1 MQKILPFGGAALLC
15 LVLTVSHAQS
25 VDSATNKVLSFP
37 SRLLARLQKKTTDL
51 NSQLTQQTQK
61 YLQKMASQEAKM
73 QQKLMATDSVGA
85 KQLFA
90 GSANQ
95 YAALIQKMKSDTG
108 RPRQSPSGQYQPYVD
123 SLQGELAF
131 LKKNPQLLN
140 SGGTALQGS
149 MSQLQAAQAKLQVA
163 SQAQTF
169 MQQRRAQISQYIAQ
183 HASLQGI
190 MSKYTAGM
198 SRNAYYYSQQVN
210 QYRDMLNS
218 PDRLEQKALSMVS
231 RLSAYQTFMKSNSQ
245 LSGLFKLPGGGS
257 AGAAAAQAI
266 PGLQTHSQIS
276 QQVQGQLTTAAAGGG
291 SGDGMGAIQSKVQ
304 SAQSE
309 LDGYKAKLGQLGG
322 GNTAAAAPDF
332 RPNDQKTKSLW
343 HRLEYGVNFQT
354 VHSTYYYPTT
364 TDIGLTLGYRLG
376 HSNVIGVGASYKM
389 GWGSD
394 FQHIALSGQGVGL
407 RSFLQVAIKSGLSAT
422 GGFEYNYTVPF
433 TSYQQLRQ
441 LRYWTQSGLIGLSKN
456 VSMKSRVFK
465 KAQLQLLWDFL
476 SYQQIP
482 QTEPIVFRIG
492 YTF

>member
-1 MQKILPFGGAALLC
+1 MQKIVLTCATAFLC
-15 LVLTVSHAQS
+15 LFFNIGYGQS
-25 VDSATNKVLSFP
+25 VDSTTKVLNYP
-37 SRLLARLQKKTTDL
+37 SRLFGKLQAKISGV
-51 NSQLTQQTQK
+51 NNQLSSQTQK
-61 YLQKMASQEAKM
+61 YLQKMASQEARM

-85 KQLFA
+85 KQLFG

-95 YAALIQKMKSDTG
+95 YAALIQKMKLDTG

-123 SLQGELAF
+123 SLQSELAF

-140 SGGTALQGS
+140 SGGTTLQGS
-149 MSQLQAAQAKLQVA
+149 ISQLQAAQAKMQVA

-169 MQQRRAQISQYIAQ
+169 MQQRRMKISQYIAE

-190 MSKYTAGM
+190 MSKYTSGM
-198 SRNAYYYSQQVN
+198 SRNAYYFSQQVK

-231 RLSAYQTFMKSNSQ
+231 QLSAYQNFMKSNSQ
-245 LSGLFKLPGGGS
+245 LSGLFKLQGGGG
-257 AGAAAAQAI
+257 AGVAAQAL

-276 QQVQGQLTTAAAGGG
+276 QQVQGQLTTAASGGG
-291 SGDGMGAIQSKVQ
+291 GGDGGMGAIQSKVQ

-309 LDGYKAKLGQLGG
+309 LDSYKAKLGQLGG

-343 HRLEYGVNFQT
+343 NRLEYGVNFET
-354 VHSTYYYPTT
+354 THSTYYYPAT
-364 TDIGLTLGYRLG
+364 TDLGLTLGYRLG
-376 HSNVIGVGASYKM
+376 HSNVVGIGASYKI
-389 GWGSD
+389 GLGTD

-407 RSFLQVAIKSGLSAT
+407 RSFLQVAIKSGFSAT

-441 LRYWTQSGLIGLSKN
+441 LEYWTRSGLIGLSKT

-482 QTEPIVFRIG
+482 QTQPLLFRIG
-492 YTF
+492 YSF

>member
-1 MQKILPFGGAALLC
+1 MQKILPLGGAALLC
-15 LVLTVSHAQS
+15 LVLTISQAQS
-25 VDSATNKVLSFP
+25 VDSVTGKVLSFP
-37 SRLLARLQKKTTDL
+37 SRLFARLQKKTTDL
-51 NSQLTQQTQK
+51 NNQLTQQTQNV
-61 YLQKMASQEAKM
+61 LQKMASQEARM

-108 RPRQSPSGQYQPYVD
+108 RPHQSPSGQYLPYAD
-123 SLQGELAF
+123 SLQGELSF

-140 SGGTALQGS
+140 SASGLQGS
-149 MSQLQAAQAKLQVA
+149 ISQLQAAQAKLQVA
-163 SQAQTF
+163 GQAQTF
-169 MQQRRAQISQYIAQ
+169 MQQRRVQISQYIAQ
-183 HASLQGI
+183 HSNVQGM

-231 RLSAYQTFMKSNSQ
+231 GLSAYQTFMKSNSQ
-245 LSGLFKLPGGGS
+245 LSALFKLPGGGG
-257 AGAAAAQAI
+257 AGAGTAAQAI
-266 PGLQTHSQIS
+266 AGLQTHSQIS
-276 QQVQGQLTTAAAGGG
+276 QQVQGQLTSAAAGG
-291 SGDGMGAIQSKVQ
+291 GDGMGAIQSKVQ

-309 LDGYKAKLGQLGG
+309 LDSYKAKLGQLGG

-343 HRLEYGVNFQT
+343 HRLEFGVNFQT
-354 VHSTYYYPTT
+354 THSTYYYPTT
-364 TDIGLTLGYRLG
+364 TDLGLTLGYRLG
-376 HSNVIGVGASYKM
+376 HSNVIGIGASYKM

-394 FQHIALSGQGVGL
+394 IQHIALSGQGVGL

-441 LRYWTQSGLIGLSKN
+441 LQYWTTSGLIGLSKT

-482 QTEPIVFRIG
+482 QTQPLLFRIG
-492 YTF
+492 YSF

>member
-1 MQKILPFGGAALLC
+1 MQKIVLICATAFLC
-15 LVLTVSHAQS
+15 LYFKVGYGQS
-25 VDSATNKVLSFP
+25 VDSTTTKVLNYP
-37 SRLLARLQKKTTDL
+37 SRLFGKLQAKLSGLNNQLA
-51 NSQLTQQTQK
+51 SQTQK
-61 YLQKMASQEAKM
+61 ALQKMASQEARM
-73 QQKLMATDSVGA
+73 QQKMMATDSTGA

-108 RPRQSPSGQYQPYVD
+108 RLHQSPSGQYQPYVD
-123 SLQGELAF
+123 SLQGELSF

-140 SGGTALQGS
+140 ANTNGLQGS
-149 MSQLQAAQAKLQVA
+149 ISQLQTAQAKLQVA

-183 HASLQGI
+183 HASLQGM
-190 MSKYTAGM
+190 MSKYTASMGK
-198 SRNAYYYSQQVN
+198 SAYYYSQQVS
-210 QYRDMLNS
+210 QYKDMLNS

-231 RLSAYQTFMKSNSQ
+231 GLSAYQSFMKSNSQ
-245 LSGLFKLPGGGS
+245 LSGLFKLPGGDGT
-257 AGAAAAQAI
+257 GAAAQAI

-276 QQVQGQLTTAAAGGG
+276 QQVQGQITNAASGG
-291 SGDGMGAIQSKVQ
+291 GDGMGAIQSKLQ
-304 SAQSE
+304 AGQSE
-309 LDGYKAKLGQLGG
+309 LDGYKAKLGLLGG

-354 VHSTYYYPTT
+354 THSTYYYPTT
-364 TDIGLTLGYRLG
+364 TDLGVTLGYRLG
-376 HSNVIGVGASYKM
+376 HSNIVGVGASYKM

-394 FQHIALSGQGVGL
+394 FQHIAISGQGVGL

-441 LRYWTQSGLIGLSKN
+441 LQYWTKSGLIGLSKT
-456 VSMKSRVFK
+456 VSMKSSVFK

-482 QTEPIVFRIG
+482 QTQPIIFRIG